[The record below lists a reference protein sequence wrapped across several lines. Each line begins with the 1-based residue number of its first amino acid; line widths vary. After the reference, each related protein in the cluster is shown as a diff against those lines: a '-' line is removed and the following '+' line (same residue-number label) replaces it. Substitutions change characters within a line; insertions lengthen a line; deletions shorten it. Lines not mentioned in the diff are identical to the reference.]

1 MTMNTVFKK
10 IVCGVLSLAIIAGS
24 LFTGA
29 NSGFTKTGGSTIIT
43 ASADKASDIV
53 DVAKKY
59 SGKTQSQM
67 GYTSAWCAWF
77 ISDIAKEAGFSY
89 AIPRYGYCPDLY
101 NAVIKAGGEV
111 VETPKKGDLV
121 FYKCNKCGRFV
132 HVSLMIDS
140 KNTIHGNYGYDP
152 KKPNKS
158 YSHVQIMPDSSAFV
172 DCKWHTVSKKVYVRP
187 AYKKTAI
194 KTDKIIDG
202 RIYTISPIANT
213 GINIVATGNSN
224 KSNVKLAT
232 SNAKDSKQQWK
243 VIVESNGY
251 IRLQNV
257 YSKKYLDVAINNTS
271 NCANEK
277 NIHLYSRQSDKNTSK
292 TQMFA
297 YKLMK
302 NDNTTYYKLTIYN
315 TKYSVDAASDAP
327 KNGSNLQTWKWLGN
341 TTQQWVF
348 KRIK

>member
-1 MTMNTVFKK
+1 MTMNTVLKK
-10 IVCGVLSLAIIAGS
+10 IVCGVLSLAISAGS

-29 NSGFTKTGGSTIIT
+29 NCGFTKTGGSTVIT
-43 ASADKASDIV
+43 ASAAIMTYKPGMRSGRHTCYVSKVGITSNALTICGNCDDDVDFLLGWLDKMNTACSAGKSAS
-53 DVAKKY
+53 
-59 SGKTQSQM
+59 
-67 GYTSAWCAWF
+67 
-77 ISDIAKEAGFSY
+77 
-89 AIPRYGYCPDLY
+89 
-101 NAVIKAGGEV
+101 NVIKAFGGDSTILTVFKKIFSSIGGFGSSAGKARKELV
-111 VETPKKGDLV
+111 TLTNKYKLQGFKVTLRQDGDWIVETQAKDSDLE
-121 FYKCNKCGRFV
+121 K
-132 HVSLMIDS
+132 
-140 KNTIHGNYGYDP
+140 
-152 KKPNKS
+152 
-158 YSHVQIMPDSSAFV
+158 
-172 DCKWHTVSKKVYVRP
+172 
-187 AYKKTAI
+187 AYKDYVNSMSR
-194 KTDKIIDG
+194 KTDKIADG
-202 RIYTISPIANT
+202 CIYSISPIANT
-213 GINIVATGNSN
+213 GINISIASNAN

-243 VIVESNGY
+243 VVVESNGY

-271 NCANEK
+271 SCANGK

-302 NDNTTYYKLTIYN
+302 NGNTTYYKLTLYN